1 MRIYAIIISS
11 NFKKSIRAMNKY
23 QIIKEESEIID
34 SSLKLM
40 VRVEINDIITHKPNI
55 DLLFDDNL
63 IKDYFYNIP
72 MANENN
78 RLKIRERV
86 IELLHYNSNELL
98 NKLMLKVLENKN
110 IKTDIEK
117 RKIGQYTVEDIDFDC
132 KDYRV
137 IKL

>member
-1 MRIYAIIISS
+1 
-11 NFKKSIRAMNKY
+11 MNKY
-23 QIIKEESEIID
+23 QIIKEESELID

-98 NKLMLKVLENKN
+98 NKLMLKALENKN